1 MSLIHQYCSL
11 LMFGLAAMTS
21 TVAAATAGREPARR
35 VVVVVCDG
43 LRPDFVGAENTP
55 NLWALARNGV
65 FFANHHP
72 VYPST
77 TEVNG
82 TAIATGDYPA
92 HSTLV
97 GNKEFRPGI
106 DPEAPVGTEKPA
118 VVRRGDELS
127 HGHYLA
133 VGTLAEFLQAHGLRT
148 AIAGAKQVALL
159 ANRAPRPDLPSSPP
173 VVFEG
178 SALPA
183 GLESELAAALGAFP
197 APGRSESGREN
208 KLARDAW
215 TTRALLQVLWKDG
228 VPPFSQLWLAEPDS
242 SQHSTG
248 PGSSESL
255 AAIKSSDANLGLVLG
270 ELDRRGLRPTTD
282 VLVVS
287 DHGFSTIR
295 RAIDVAAELSA
306 AGFNATRTAPGGL
319 RPGQVL
325 VVGNGG
331 TVLFYVGGPDRDLR
345 RRVARWAQTKDWAG
359 VVFARDPVEGAFGL
373 ATVHLDSPEAPDVA
387 VAFRWTLERSGNG
400 TPGLVCCDGT
410 ERGPGQGQH
419 GTLSATDMHNTLVAA
434 GPDFRV
440 GVRDP
445 APSANTDLAPTIL
458 WVLGF
463 KEEALHR
470 DGRVLGEALAGDA
483 PPLRGFELKHLTAR
497 YDLGNGQFWEQYLNV
512 SEVNGVQYFDEG
524 NGGQSPAP
532 ETGERKP
539 DTGK

>member
-1 MSLIHQYCSL
+1 MTATTT
-11 LMFGLAAMTS
+11 AAS
-21 TVAAATAGREPARR
+21 SAPGRQ
-35 VVVVVCDG
+35 VVVLICDG
-43 LRPDFVGAENTP
+43 MRPDFVSAETTP
-55 NLWALARNGV
+55 NLWALARDGV
-65 FFANHHP
+65 IFANHHS
-72 VYPST
+72 VYPSA

-82 TAIATGDYPA
+82 TAIATGAYPA
-92 HSTLV
+92 HSTIV

-106 DPEAPVGTEKPA
+106 DPEAPVSTEKPA

-159 ANRAPRPDLPSSPP
+159 ANRAARSNDPSSPP

-183 GLESELAAALGAFP
+183 GLESELAAALGSFP
-197 APGRSESGREN
+197 SAGQSESGREN

-215 TTRALLQVLWKDG
+215 TTRALLQVLWENG

-248 PGSSESL
+248 PGSRESL
-255 AAIKSSDANLGLVLG
+255 AAIRSSDTNLGLVLA
-270 ELDRRGLRPTTD
+270 ELDRRGLRTTTD
-282 VLVVS
+282 VFVVS

-295 RAIDVAAELSA
+295 RAIDVAADLSA

-319 RPGQVL
+319 QTGQVL

-331 TVLFYVGGPDRDLR
+331 TVFFYVGGPDRDLR
-345 RRVARWAQTKDWAG
+345 RRVASWAQTRDWAG
-359 VVFARDPVEGAFGL
+359 VVFAREPVEGAFGL

-387 VAFRWTLERSGNG
+387 VAFRWTAEKSANG
-400 TPGLVCCDGT
+400 APGLICCDGT

-419 GTLSATDMHNTLVAA
+419 GTLSATDMHNTLIAA

-445 APSANTDLAPTIL
+445 APSANTDLTPTIL
-458 WVLGF
+458 WILGF
-463 KEEALHR
+463 KDEALHR
-470 DGRVLGEALAGDA
+470 DGRVLGEALSGDA
-483 PPLRGFELKHLTAR
+483 PPLRSLDLKHLTAR
-497 YDLGNGQFWEQYLNV
+497 RDLGNGRAWEQYLNV

-524 NGGQSPAP
+524 NGAQVP
-532 ETGERKP
+532 RH
-539 DTGK
+539 